1 MTEPWLHIIGI
12 GADGLDGL
20 PADQHRRI
28 AEAELLVGGA
38 RHLAMAAGLSQ
49 AEQLTWEIPL
59 ARTVARIRAAQGRR
73 VVVLA
78 TGDPMWFGIGVT
90 LARDF
95 ETGDYVIS
103 PSLSAFTLAAS
114 RLGWPLADS
123 VCLTVHGRPIELI
136 LRHLIPGARLLI
148 LSENG
153 ATPAQVAA
161 LLAAQGYGAS
171 HISVLAE
178 LGGADEGRWDG
189 TAADWSAASLP
200 DLNTIAV
207 TCQPDH
213 DAAPRWSS
221 VPGLPDRAFAHDG
234 QLTKQ
239 AVRAATL
246 AALAPLPGELLWD
259 IGAGSGAVAIEW
271 LRAAH
276 GTRAIAIERSAE
288 RVAMIRAN
296 AASLGVPNLK
306 IIEGAAP
313 DALRDLPT
321 PDAIFIG
328 GGITAVGVFDAAW
341 TALKPGG
348 RLVANVVTLE
358 GEALLLARYR
368 EFGGSLTRLAI
379 SRAEPVGPHQGWR
392 PLMPVTQLLLEKP
405 RS

>member
-20 PADQHRRI
+20 SHASRDRI
-28 AEAELLVGGA
+28 ATAEILVGGA
-38 RHLAMAAGLSQ
+38 RHLAMAATPE
-49 AEQLTWEIPL
+49 AEQWTWEIPL
-59 ARTVARIRAAQGRR
+59 ERTVARIGTAKGRR

-90 LARDF
+90 LARAF
-95 ETGDYVIS
+95 APEDYEIS
-103 PSLSAFTLAAS
+103 PSLPAFSLAAS
-114 RLGWPLADS
+114 RLGWPLADTN
-123 VCLTVHGRPIELI
+123 CLTVHGRPIELI
-136 LRHLIPGARLLI
+136 LRHLRPEARLLI

-153 ATPAQVAA
+153 RTPAQVAE
-161 LLAAQGYGAS
+161 LLTRHGYGS
-171 HISVLAE
+171 SLISVLAE
-178 LGGADEGRWDG
+178 LGGGTESRHEGV
-189 TAADWSAASLP
+189 AASWHMDATP

-207 TCQPDH
+207 LCRPDR
-213 DAAPRWSS
+213 DDAPRWSS

-259 IGAGSGAVAIEW
+259 IGAGGGAIAIEW

-276 GTRAIAIERSAE
+276 GTRAIAIEQSAA
-288 RVAMIRAN
+288 RATLIRNN
-296 AASLGVPNLK
+296 AASLGTPDLK
-306 IIEGAAP
+306 IVEGTAPEALAGLPSP
-313 DALRDLPT
+313 DAV
-321 PDAIFIG
+321 FIG
-328 GGITAVGVFDAAW
+328 GGITVEGLFERAW

-358 GEALLLARYR
+358 GEALLLARYQ
-368 EFGGSLTRLAI
+368 ELGGSLTRLAI
-379 SRAEPVGPHQGWR
+379 SRAEPVGPRQAWR

>member
-20 PADQHRRI
+20 SADQHRRI

-49 AEQLTWEIPL
+49 TEQLTWEVPL
-59 ARTVARIRAAQGRR
+59 ERTVSRIRAARGRR

-90 LARDF
+90 LAREF
-95 ETGDYVIS
+95 EPGDYVIS
-103 PSLSAFTLAAS
+103 PGLSAFTLAAS
-114 RLGWPLADS
+114 RLGWPLADT

-136 LRHLIPGARLLI
+136 LRHLLPGARLLI
-148 LSENG
+148 LSEDG
-153 ATPAQVAA
+153 GTPAQVAA
-161 LLAAQGYGAS
+161 LLTQQGYGDS
-171 HISVLAE
+171 HILVLAE
-178 LGGADEGRWDG
+178 LGGPNEGRWDG
-189 TAADWSAASLP
+189 TAAGWSATALP

-213 DAAPRWSS
+213 DAAPRWSG
-221 VPGLPDRAFAHDG
+221 VPGLPDCAFAHDG

-259 IGAGSGAVAIEW
+259 IGAGSGSVAIEW
-271 LRAAH
+271 LRATQS
-276 GTRAIAIERSAE
+276 TRAIAVERSTE
-288 RVAMIRAN
+288 RVVMIRAN

-306 IIEGAAP
+306 IVEGAAP

-328 GGITAVGVFDAAW
+328 GGITAEGVFDSAW
-341 TALKPGG
+341 AALKPGG

-358 GEALLLARYR
+358 GEALLLARHR